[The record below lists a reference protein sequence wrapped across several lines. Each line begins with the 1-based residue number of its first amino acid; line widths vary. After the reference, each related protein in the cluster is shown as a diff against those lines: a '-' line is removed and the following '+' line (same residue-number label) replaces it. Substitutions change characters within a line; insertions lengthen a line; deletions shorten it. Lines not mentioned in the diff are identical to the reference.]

1 MKDDTLVTHAGLA
14 PKDNYGIVNPP
25 VYHASTVLFPT
36 LDSLEGQPP
45 STVVYGRHGTPTT
58 FALEQALTALE
69 DGTGTVLAPSGL
81 AAISLALMAWVKTGD
96 HILVSDSV
104 YSPTRKFCD
113 QVLSRYGVETE
124 YYDPLIGADIAHRLR
139 PNTALVFLESPGS
152 QTFEI
157 QDLPAIARVAHDHG
171 ATVIMDNTW
180 GAGYFFKALDH
191 GADIAVHAGTK
202 YFSGHSD
209 VMIGAIVCNE
219 NSFRQTKTFANLQGN
234 SVGPDDVYLTL
245 RGLRTLGV
253 RLRRHRENGLKIA
266 RWLRTRPE
274 VERVIHPAL
283 PEHPGHA
290 LWQRDFTGACGLFGF
305 TLKTQNREA
314 LEAMLNH
321 LRYFGMGY
329 SWGGFESLLIPTHP
343 EKTRTAT
350 QWRPAGHTL
359 RIHVGLEDPEDLI
372 ADLEAGFR
380 RLNDA

>member
-180 GAGYFFKALDH
+180 GAGYIFKA
-191 GADIAVHAGTK
+191 GN
-202 YFSGHSD
+202 HS
-209 VMIGAIVCNE
+209 
-219 NSFRQTKTFANLQGN
+219 Q
-234 SVGPDDVYLTL
+234 
-245 RGLRTLGV
+245 
-253 RLRRHRENGLKIA
+253 
-266 RWLRTRPE
+266 
-274 VERVIHPAL
+274 
-283 PEHPGHA
+283 
-290 LWQRDFTGACGLFGF
+290 QR
-305 TLKTQNREA
+305 
-314 LEAMLNH
+314 
-321 LRYFGMGY
+321 
-329 SWGGFESLLIPTHP
+329 
-343 EKTRTAT
+343 
-350 QWRPAGHTL
+350 
-359 RIHVGLEDPEDLI
+359 
-372 ADLEAGFR
+372 
-380 RLNDA
+380 